1 MSAGAHRWPRSDLD
15 IASEL
20 RRQLDEAIAKRA
32 DLERTLAIRD
42 ERIAQLERDII
53 PGMREESDALRRT
66 LLGEAELA
74 EAQAEPDDVRGPG
87 WWRMAWREISRHRS
101 ELIHRVQ
108 QLNGWLLE
116 SGKEATQ
123 LQRDLTAAR
132 EVIGNLERQ
141 LDLARSGEQA
151 PVAEEDVD
159 TVVADEEIH

>member
-20 RRQLDEAIAKRA
+20 RR
-32 DLERTLAIRD
+32 
-42 ERIAQLERDII
+42 
-53 PGMREESDALRRT
+53 
-66 LLGEAELA
+66 
-74 EAQAEPDDVRGPG
+74 
-87 WWRMAWREISRHRS
+87 
-101 ELIHRVQ
+101 Q